1 MADVD
6 LSKLKEFDLRKGPVL
21 GKPGEK
27 VFEEDVG
34 WVLMDFGQVSDAG
47 R

>member
-1 MADVD
+1 MVDVD
-6 LSKLKEFDLRKGPVL
+6 LSKLKEYDLRKGSVL

-27 VFEEDVG
+27 LFEEDVG
-34 WVLMDFGQVSDAG
+34 WVLKDFDQVSGAE